1 MSKIFVAS
9 DHAGFALKNALTEH
23 IRTLGYE
30 VEDVGAYTLDPEDD
44 YPDFVTPL
52 AKKVAESP
60 DARGIV
66 VAGSGQ
72 GEAMC
77 ANRILGVRAAVFYG
91 PMRVTAALDIEGGR
105 SEDGYDAV
113 RLPADTM
120 TRTYSLSAPASSRE
134 TRRTRRCASFSR
146 HPFRVHHAI
155 AAALQNFKTT
165 IPEGQHRSSY
175 PGYESTLTACT
186 IHQQKDSL
194 PSKRVKREIPIS
206 LLRTRHG
213 RKPSVLDFRLSRYSL
228 RFLSSGF
235 FQRLFSPLLI
245 WREIKALMQGARL
258 I

>member
-23 IRTLGYE
+23 VRTLGYE
-30 VEDVGAYTLDPEDD
+30 VEDVGAHTLDPEDD

-52 AKKVAESP
+52 AKKVAASP

-113 RLPADTM
+113 RLP
-120 TRTYSLSAPASSRE
+120 
-134 TRRTRRCASFSR
+134 RRHNDAN
-146 HPFRVHHAI
+146 V
-155 AAALQNFKTT
+155 LT
-165 IPEGQHRSSY
+165 I
-175 PGYESTLTACT
+175 
-186 IHQQKDSL
+186 
-194 PSKRVKREIPIS
+194 
-206 LLRTRHG
+206 
-213 RKPSVLDFRLSRYSL
+213 
-228 RFLSSGF
+228 
-235 FQRLFSPLLI
+235 
-245 WREIKALMQGARL
+245 GARFVSGDEADEAVRIFL
-258 I
+258 ETPFSGSPRHSRRLAKF